1 MRMVLRR
8 WNMLVRILWFFGC
21 DFIKLINNL
30 CYWLSVDHDSMYG
43 GRVFGELHSSVRA
56 HIDESG
62 VLTASIVLPD
72 ETYHIE
78 VKRINI
84 VFKFYLKACTE
95 QIRR

>member
-1 MRMVLRR
+1 M
-8 WNMLVRILWFFGC
+8 C
-21 DFIKLINNL
+21 A
-30 CYWLSVDHDSMYG
+30 DHDSMYG

-78 VKRINI
+78 VRDFIQISCFNK
-84 VFKFYLKACTE
+84 FK
-95 QIRR
+95 